1 MFFFTLLELGK
12 VLEMGKKQG
21 KMGNITLCIHV
32 LQVPSSRSFF
42 LYREINVD
50 SLSIKTLMHKYH
62 NPETVEA
69 VKKIRKQMQVN
80 QKHKANVKQKQ
91 LRKTES
97 S

>member
-1 MFFFTLLELGK
+1 
-12 VLEMGKKQG
+12 
-21 KMGNITLCIHV
+21 
-32 LQVPSSRSFF
+32 
-42 LYREINVD
+42 
-50 SLSIKTLMHKYH
+50 MHKYH